1 MTFKWSLQTLWETL
15 IKITRKIETRS
26 RSYKKKYD
34 SAFKEQK
41 DLGITEEVWNPESF
55 LLNEV
60 IQKPVE
66 YYNFDGKFEQ
76 TVTNSFLCWQSL
88 RMGR

>member
-1 MTFKWSLQTLWETL
+1 M
-15 IKITRKIETRS
+15 
-26 RSYKKKYD
+26 KKYD

-41 DLGITEEVWNPESF
+41 DLGITEEIWNPESF

-66 YYNFDGKFEQ
+66 YYYFDGEFEQ
-76 TVTNSFLCWQSL
+76 KVINSFLC
-88 RMGR
+88 